1 MAVQEINESL
11 EFNFFERSVKSEKK
25 LTIIT
30 QGFEDVIRV
39 RGTQLVNNKQNNNKE
54 HISFA
59 FLEKQGKPD
68 EADQCIDCM
77 LVVKEK
83 DVCKNCEK
91 LRKTMQQ
98 ICQRLLIMN
107 STKTVHASKDILI
120 EKVKKQQ
127 RLIKMQNEIILNMKK
142 YLQQKIKL
150 EEVEISD
157 EMANVVYIVANNVAR
172 WQDKITYRIL
182 ENLTINN
189 IWEYGQVGF
198 FSHDSFKI
206 QKGLLWNQCKNC
218 YVGYLDFENEIQDYE
233 AFALQCKLE
242 IKSTNSL
249 PNLSIS
255 SEQKYDL
262 ATQVHQIVWH
272 SITYN
277 FSYPISYYEI
287 NNMKAYNLNTLIFSL
302 AAKLECIGIHI
313 IALICD
319 GAEGNRIH
327 IKSFD

>member
-1 MAVQEINESL
+1 MFDAKDKKAFIYSIKNDRKYESFSKWMNGLRKHKLFKENKSALAIIFLESNPTSLPIASILYETNYSPYWKTAMFINIKDILLLIQKEILPGGKFSGMAVQEINESL

-30 QGFEDVIRV
+30 QGILLKYEVCILDHILQEIHRLFSSFEDVIRV

-157 EMANVVYIVANNVAR
+157 EMANVVYIVANNVASK
-172 WQDKITYRIL
+172 QKNISNLHPIFQELIL
-182 ENLTINN
+182 
-189 IWEYGQVGF
+189 
-198 FSHDSFKI
+198 I
-206 QKGLLWNQCKNC
+206 QT
-218 YVGYLDFENEIQDYE
+218 
-233 AFALQCKLE
+233 
-242 IKSTNSL
+242 KS
-249 PNLSIS
+249 PNGIR
-255 SEQKYDL
+255 Y
-262 ATQVHQIVWH
+262 H
-272 SITYN
+272 
-277 FSYPISYYEI
+277 
-287 NNMKAYNLNTLIFSL
+287 LI
-302 AAKLECIGIHI
+302 
-313 IALICD
+313 
-319 GAEGNRIH
+319 
-327 IKSFD
+327 